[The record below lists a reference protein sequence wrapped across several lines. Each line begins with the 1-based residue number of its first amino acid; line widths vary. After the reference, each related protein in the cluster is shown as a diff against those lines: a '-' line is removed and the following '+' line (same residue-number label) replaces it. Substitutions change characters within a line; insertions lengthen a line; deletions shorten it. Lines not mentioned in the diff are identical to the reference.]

1 MASYLTKDDFK
12 SRTLAPGGLVDDI
25 EAVDAGWI
33 LIQLEEGSAWI
44 DSRLRKR
51 YAAPFSAPYPV
62 AVLSWL
68 TKIVTVRCYLKRGV
82 DATDE
87 QFMSIQEDAKEARAE
102 VMEAADSMAGLFD
115 LPLRSNTTATGIDR
129 AGPYSHSEQSPY
141 VWATQQ
147 RRTGRN
153 EDSNGGGTYG

>member
-1 MASYLTKDDFK
+1 MAYLDKDAFAD
-12 SRTLAPGGLVDDI
+12 RTIMPSEYVDALDTVAPGWVD
-25 EAVDAGWI
+25 
-33 LIQLEEGSAWI
+33 LQLEEWSAWI

-87 QFMSIQEDAKEARAE
+87 QFLSIQEDAKEARAE

-115 LPLRSNTTATGIDR
+115 LPLRSDTTATGIDR
-129 AGPYSHSEQSPY
+129 SGPYSYSEQSPY

-147 RRTGRN
+147 RRTGQD
-153 EDSNGGGTYG
+153 EDRNGGGTYG